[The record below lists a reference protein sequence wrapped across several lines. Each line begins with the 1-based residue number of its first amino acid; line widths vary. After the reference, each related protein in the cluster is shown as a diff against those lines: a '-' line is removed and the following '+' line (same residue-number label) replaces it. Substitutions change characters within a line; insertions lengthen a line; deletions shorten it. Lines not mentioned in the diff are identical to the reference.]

1 MFVRTVLRLYKPS
14 NSSIT
19 NKIFALFGKY
29 FVILYFDFY
38 PKTFWTDYHWSAVVT
53 ISYRTPK
60 RNDVFLGLDIFCS
73 RKIINSYC
81 YSRRLNLRAISG
93 LKHATK

>member
-1 MFVRTVLRLYKPS
+1 MFVRTALRLYKPS

-19 NKIFALFGKY
+19 NKIFALLGKY

-38 PKTFWTDYHWSAVVT
+38 PKTFWTDCHWCAVVT
-53 ISYRTPK
+53 ISYRIPK

-73 RKIINSYC
+73 RKIIDSYY

>member
-1 MFVRTVLRLYKPS
+1 MFVRTALRLYKPS

-38 PKTFWTDYHWSAVVT
+38 PKTFWTDYHRCAVVT

-60 RNDVFLGLDIFCS
+60 GTMYFLALIFFVHAKLLIHIVTAGG
-73 RKIINSYC
+73 KI
-81 YSRRLNLRAISG
+81 
-93 LKHATK
+93 